1 MNRAA
6 LLILTAIAAA
16 SALLPDLAAAKSKAY
31 CRQVAEDA
39 ANRSAG
45 GADVG
50 ATAGNVLS
58 TMGEVLVGTV
68 TANQA
73 LPAPTADGK
82 AKPAQSGDSSQRQK
96 IYRRAYADCRAS

>member
-1 MNRAA
+1 MIRAS
-6 LLILTAIAAA
+6 LLAVPAMAVIAAY
-16 SALLPDLAAAKSKAY
+16 LPDLAEAKSKAY
-31 CRQVAEDA
+31 CRQWATDV

-45 GADVG
+45 VG

-73 LPAPTADGK
+73 MPSDPPKTGAPGNSTRD
-82 AKPAQSGDSSQRQK
+82 Q
-96 IYRRAYADCRAS
+96 IYRRAYAECRAS

>member
-6 LLILTAIAAA
+6 LLILPAVAAV
-16 SALLPDLAAAKSKAY
+16 SALLPELAAAKSKAY
-31 CRQVAEDA
+31 CRQVAEEA

-45 GADVG
+45 GATVG

-68 TANQA
+68 TANQGM
-73 LPAPTADGK
+73 PAATADGK
-82 AKPAQSGDSSQRQK
+82 AKPADSAGSQRQK
-96 IYRRAYADCRAS
+96 VYRRAYADCRAS